1 MDHPCHKCGHS
12 IEDGKPFC
20 SQCGAPQIRVAVPET
35 FAEATPQADG
45 GARAFD
51 REVGSSAS
59 GIPVGSLPPVSG
71 AQRLATVRSRGRGR
85 GRAYSPRAESVCGG
99 ARRRISGGCF
109 FSASRARNLVR
120 GGSGAGLAPSAAS
133 CFSRMSTVL
142 ETLAV
147 ALLHKGAE
155 IRSQMLEKVQQ
166 AAARYPGPEV
176 QPFLDFVKTPDGF
189 AFMMVASVIFGLLA
203 FVVLG
208 SCGGALGAA
217 LLGRRDR
224 P

>member
-35 FAEATPQADG
+35 LVEASAQGDGSVQAL
-45 GARAFD
+45 D
-51 REVGSSAS
+51 RNLAPSSPV
-59 GIPVGSLPPVSG
+59 IPVSSLPGSETRVLRPCALAAVVALGLTALGLNPFVAALG
-71 AQRLATVRSRGRGR
+71 AGFLAVVFYRRLGPGNSIRS
-85 GRAYSPRAESVCGG
+85 
-99 ARRRISGGCF
+99 
-109 FSASRARNLVR
+109 
-120 GGSGAGLAPSAAS
+120 GSGAKLGAVSGILFFA
-133 CFSRMSTVL
+133 MSTVL
-142 ETLAV
+142 ELLAV

-155 IRSQMLEKVQQ
+155 IRGQMLDKVQQ

-189 AFMMVASVIFGLLA
+189 AIMMVASVIFGLLA

>member
-20 SQCGAPQIRVAVPET
+20 SQCGAPQIRVAVPEVL
-35 FAEATPQADG
+35 AEATPQGDG
-45 GARAFD
+45 SVRALD
-51 REVGSSAS
+51 RDLTPSSS
-59 GIPVGSLPPVSG
+59 VIPVGSLPGSETHALRPCAFAAVVALGLTALGLNPFVAALG
-71 AQRLATVRSRGRGR
+71 AGFLAV
-85 GRAYSPRAESVCGG
+85 AFY
-99 ARRRISGGCF
+99 RRRGPGISIG
-109 FSASRARNLVR
+109 S
-120 GGSGAGLAPSAAS
+120 GSGARLGAVSGILFFA
-133 CFSRMSTVL
+133 MSTVL
-142 ETLAV
+142 ELLAV

-155 IRSQMLEKVQQ
+155 IRSQMLDKIQQ

-189 AFMMVASVIFGLLA
+189 AIMMVASVIFGLLA

-208 SCGGALGAA
+208 TCGGALGAA